1 MANTRKGFTRER
13 HSSLKLAMAATA
25 VVGFAAAWAGFSRSH
40 GATAVVTSQES
51 VLQAS
56 TAPPPAAATPVPV
69 TTPVAPSPIPTR
81 TVEPT
86 PTPAAPL
93 PGTATR
99 RRTRAS

>member
-13 HSSLKLAMAATA
+13 HSPLKLAMAASA

-40 GATAVVTSQES
+40 GATAVVTSQEA

-56 TAPPPAAATPVPV
+56 TAPPPATATPAPIS
-69 TTPVAPSPIPTR
+69 TPSAPSPIPTR

-86 PTPAAPL
+86 PTPATPV
-93 PGTATR
+93 PTATR